1 MKGLAFT
8 EFDHYNVILNCR
20 DGISLC
26 RTLYMR
32 RATVMDGCSTSSL
45 CNLSCRIWNSDTD
58 SLSPFRCRLTCL
70 KDTLTHVASTSSL
83 ILFQLNGDRAEDY
96 MLDKFKEDKEKE
108 GLLEK
113 MVIPSPLRTPK
124 LVGNCNEIDM
134 VYDYSD
140 KDDIIVDITSPPTV
154 TKNTALL
161 LLKAKTAEKL
171 DLERQQRLQDADDD
185 EEGYMTHLDA
195 KCLCFRTKHVPYLLF
210 LSDFIVNNGAG
221 MTINFFPL

>member
-1 MKGLAFT
+1 
-8 EFDHYNVILNCR
+8 
-20 DGISLC
+20 
-26 RTLYMR
+26 
-32 RATVMDGCSTSSL
+32 
-45 CNLSCRIWNSDTD
+45 
-58 SLSPFRCRLTCL
+58 
-70 KDTLTHVASTSSL
+70 
-83 ILFQLNGDRAEDY
+83 

-140 KDDIIVDITSPPTV
+140 KNDIIVDITSPPTV

-161 LLKAKTAEKL
+161 LLKGKTAEKL

-210 LSDFIVNNGAG
+210 LSVFIVLQWRWHDDQ
-221 MTINFFPL
+221 FFPALFQGGI